1 MSDLFI
7 ITGHPKSGKTHH
19 FIKARADVI
28 KKKSDVIFIQ
38 SPFDTSSLLI
48 DDGRT
53 YDRLLEMIFWYR
65 DQLILFAGKKIF
77 MDDHPRLMIY
87 ESLSV
92 FYNHGM
98 ITREQ
103 ELNLDMLINDDPIF
117 DVWGAKI
124 FMLPCNFDGIR
135 NDARFIFS
143 TTSSFI
149 ATSDVA
155 IRGAKIPNTS
165 IIHLKQKKVIKI

>member
-1 MSDLFI
+1 MSDLYI

-28 KKKSDVIFIQ
+28 KKKSDIMFIQ
-38 SPFDTSSLLI
+38 SPFDNSLLLI

-77 MDDHPRLMIY
+77 IDDHPRLMIY

-103 ELNLDMLINDDPIF
+103 ELNLDRLISDDPIF
-117 DVWGAKI
+117 DIWGAKI
-124 FMLPCNFDGIR
+124 FMLAHNFDWICA
-135 NDARFIFS
+135 DARFNGTSPS
-143 TTSSFI
+143 TVVQI
-149 ATSDVA
+149 NHALQYL
-155 IRGAKIPNTS
+155 KIPNTT
-165 IIHLKQKKVIKI
+165 IVNLKKSKVFKI